1 MAHRSRHRDS
11 RAVAVGY
18 AAGVAPRT
26 ARPAWLSRQ
35 RRPTSCGRVDT
46 DQFIASLV
54 SSLAWPA
61 AVLLIAL
68 AFRKQI
74 AQLLTAGP
82 LKRLKL
88 GAVEAEFE
96 RRTAEVE
103 TKLEASPEP
112 YEASEAVRGAT
123 VSHELAPVADVSPSA
138 AVLEAFARVQEVLQA
153 RLEAA
158 GFSQADQRWGA
169 GGLAQRAKAGGLM
182 TAQALET
189 VGSGAV

>member
-1 MAHRSRHRDS
+1 
-11 RAVAVGY
+11 
-18 AAGVAPRT
+18 
-26 ARPAWLSRQ
+26 
-35 RRPTSCGRVDT
+35 VDT

-54 SSLAWPA
+54 SPLAWPA

-74 AQLLTAGP
+74 AELLTAGP

-96 RRTAEVE
+96 RRTAEIE

-112 YEASEAVRGAT
+112 GEGSNAVHGAT
-123 VSHELAPVADVSPSA
+123 LSYELAPVADVSPSA

-169 GGLAQRAKAGGLM
+169 VGLAQRAKAGGLI
-182 TAQALET
+182 TPQALEAVEGVAVMRNLAAHRPDEVSREAALEYLT
-189 VGSGAV
+189 LIDAVLFTLRSGGKN